1 MTTGS
6 NAFTDE
12 ELVAGL
18 LEGEPRA
25 AELLYS
31 RLSPI
36 IDRTL
41 RRVFRTRRVDH
52 DDLAQT
58 AFENILRS
66 VLERRFGAGCS
77 LSTWASI
84 IASRVAIDALR
95 TRVRERVIF
104 REGMSSS
111 PELLVAPEPVPLERQ
126 LEARSE
132 LERLQLLLGDMKPE
146 QSLTVVLHDLFG
158 HELAEIA
165 HFTGVS
171 AAAAQSRLVR
181 GRKEL
186 MRQRA
191 ARRSMESKPDD
202 QG

>member
-1 MTTGS
+1 MKLGAS
-6 NAFTDE
+6 
-12 ELVAGL
+12 ELGDNDLIQGL
-18 LEGEPRA
+18 LEGAPWA
-25 AELLYS
+25 AELLYH
-31 RLSPI
+31 RLSPT

-41 RRVFRTRRVDH
+41 RRVFPTRRADH

-58 AFENILRS
+58 AFESILRS
-66 VLERRFGAGCS
+66 VLERRFAAGCS
-77 LSTWASI
+77 LTTWASL

-95 TRVRERVIF
+95 SRVRERVIF

-111 PELLVAPEPVPLERQ
+111 PDLLAAPEPVPLERQ

-132 LERLQLLLGDMKPE
+132 LQRLQMLLGSMKPE
-146 QSLTVVLHDLFG
+146 QSLTVVLHDLLG

-165 HFTGVS
+165 DFTGVT

-191 ARRSMESKPDD
+191 ARRSMESQPDT
-202 QG
+202 

>member
-1 MTTGS
+1 MKLLPS
-6 NAFTDE
+6 
-12 ELVAGL
+12 ELEDSDLIEGL
-18 LEGEPRA
+18 REGAPWA
-25 AELLYS
+25 AELLYH

-41 RRVFRTRRVDH
+41 RRVFPSRRADH

-58 AFENILRS
+58 AFESILRS
-66 VLERRFGAGCS
+66 VLEHRFAAGCS
-77 LSTWASI
+77 LTTWASL

-95 TRVRERVIF
+95 SRVRERVIF

-111 PELLVAPEPVPLERQ
+111 PDLLTAPEPVPLERQ

-132 LERLQLLLGDMKPE
+132 LQRLQMLLGTMKPE
-146 QSLTVVLHDLFG
+146 QSLTVVLHDLLG

-165 HFTGVS
+165 DFTGVS

-191 ARRSMESKPDD
+191 ARRSMESQPDD

>member
-1 MTTGS
+1 MKLGS
-6 NAFTDE
+6 SDHEDDALIE
-12 ELVAGL
+12 GL
-18 LEGEPRA
+18 LEGAPWA
-25 AELLYS
+25 SELLYH

-41 RRVFRTRRVDH
+41 RRVFPTRRADH

-58 AFENILRS
+58 AFEGILRS
-66 VLERRFGAGCS
+66 VLERRFAAGCS
-77 LSTWASI
+77 LTTWASL

-95 TRVRERVIF
+95 SRVRERVIF

-111 PELLVAPEPVPLERQ
+111 PDLLAAPEPVPLERQ

-132 LERLQLLLGDMKPE
+132 LQRLQMLLGSMKPE
-146 QSLTVVLHDLFG
+146 QSLTVVMHDLLG

-165 HFTGVS
+165 NFTGVS

-191 ARRSMESKPDD
+191 ARRSMESQPDD